1 VGDSLAWAT
10 RLPHTLHCSA
20 NTICEI
26 HENGVAICYQGKG
39 DATELR
45 DVGQYATRVNDAA
58 RPSNSRL
65 RVTIS
70 PNHDRAKMLHATSNA
85 INDIKL

>member
-1 VGDSLAWAT
+1 MAKQHHH
-10 RLPHTLHCSA
+10 RLRLHYSA

-26 HENGVAICYQGKG
+26 HENGVAISYQGKC
-39 DATELR
+39 DAIELR
-45 DVGQYATRVNDAA
+45 DVGNHATRVNDAA

-65 RVTIS
+65 RVTTS
-70 PNHDRAKMLHATSNA
+70 PNHDCAKMLHATSNA